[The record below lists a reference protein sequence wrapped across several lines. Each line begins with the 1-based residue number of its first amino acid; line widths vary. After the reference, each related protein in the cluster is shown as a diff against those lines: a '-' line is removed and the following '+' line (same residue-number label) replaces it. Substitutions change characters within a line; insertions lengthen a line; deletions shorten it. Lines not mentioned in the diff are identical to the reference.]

1 MGCALL
7 CTFYVFGIFNSLLLE
22 GMHEVSHF
30 WGPKTHQHGFF
41 AEHEAVD
48 YSSLEAMAGHSH
60 EALEALKALLEANQ
74 PDDQQSSDEIHLKLD
89 KHFVD
94 DVGIVFQMVPTA
106 MANDHW
112 VRPNS
117 FFSWFQGVTT
127 PPPQYC

>member
-1 MGCALL
+1 MGCTLL
-7 CTFYVFGIFNSLLLE
+7 CTFYVFGIFNGLLLE

-41 AEHEAVD
+41 ADHEAVD

-74 PDDQQSSDEIHLKLD
+74 PDDHQSSDEIQLKLD

-94 DVGIVFQMVPTA
+94 DVGVVFQTFTKA
-106 MANDHW
+106 IAYDHW

-117 FFSWFQGVTT
+117 FFSWFEDVTT